1 MKNLLK
7 YLILA
12 ACFLAPGV
20 EVLGAETEETECNY
34 EVVQVWKDGVLVS
47 ETKTRRCKE
56 ESKNSTKFDPENDF
70 GDYVKKKAV
79 DIIPVAIIIGLAKD

>member
-7 YLILA
+7 YLLIIA
-12 ACFLAPGV
+12 IFFAPSV

-34 EVVQVWKDGVLVS
+34 EVTQIWKDGVLVS

-56 ESKNSTKFDPENDF
+56 ESKNSTKFDPQNDL
-70 GDYVKKKAV
+70 GDYVKKKVV
-79 DIIPVAIIIGLAKD
+79 DFIPLAIIIGLAKD

>member
-1 MKNLLK
+1 MKK
-7 YLILA
+7 WIQYLIVIAVFML
-12 ACFLAPGV
+12 PGV

-79 DIIPVAIIIGLAKD
+79 DIIPIAVIIGLAKD

>member
-1 MKNLLK
+1 MKKLLK
-7 YLILA
+7 YAFVLVALFAPSVEILA
-12 ACFLAPGV
+12 A
-20 EVLGAETEETECNY
+20 ESEETECNY

>member
-1 MKNLLK
+1 MKKLLK
-7 YLILA
+7 YVLVLVALFAPSVEILA
-12 ACFLAPGV
+12 A
-20 EVLGAETEETECNY
+20 ESEETECNY

>member
-7 YLILA
+7 CLLVLA
-12 ACFLAPGV
+12 IFFAPGI
-20 EVLGAETEETECNY
+20 EVLAAETEETECNY

-79 DIIPVAIIIGLAKD
+79 DIIPIAIIIGLAKD

>member
-1 MKNLLK
+1 MKK
-7 YLILA
+7 WIQYLIV
-12 ACFLAPGV
+12 FVVFMAPGI
-20 EVLGAETEETECNY
+20 EILGAETEETECNY

-79 DIIPVAIIIGLAKD
+79 DIIPIAIIIGLAKD